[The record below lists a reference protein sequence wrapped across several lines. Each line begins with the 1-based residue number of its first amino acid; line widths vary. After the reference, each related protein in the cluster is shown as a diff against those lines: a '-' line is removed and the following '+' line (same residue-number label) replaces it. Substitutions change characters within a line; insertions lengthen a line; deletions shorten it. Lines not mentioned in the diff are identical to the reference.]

1 MLFRSIQSLKNIV
14 DAPQKFVCFLSGLG
28 FLSASPSLPHGLPAT
43 TTKAKATLDATGDEV
58 GPREL
63 SVHNFFQQLSQA
75 GQEEELCKLRRSKEK
90 QG

>member
-1 MLFRSIQSLKNIV
+1 MEAKAIL
-14 DAPQKFVCFLSGLG
+14 DAP
-28 FLSASPSLPHGLPAT
+28 
-43 TTKAKATLDATGDEV
+43 GDEV

-75 GQEEELCKLRRSKEK
+75 GQEEELCELRRSKEK